1 MKEINLRTPKA
12 YGQRVKSKSN
22 LVEIR
27 KKYFLVV
34 EGSKTEIQYFNGIF
48 NYRRELNINTLIDII
63 VLERESRNATDSHPI
78 HILNG
83 IINKLKETGED
94 KLDYRSEIDE
104 IWLIF
109 DRDPS
114 SLNKVQ
120 FEYIDKMCKQYGFH
134 IGLSNPNFEFWL
146 LLHLSGI
153 EKYDKSLL
161 LENKKV
167 GAKRRFIEKELS
179 NRLEGGYNK
188 NNIGFERFKENVY
201 LAIEQE
207 KFFCEDIYDMIYF
220 LGSYIGLLL
229 SSMMNNW

>member
-83 IINKLKETGED
+83 IIIN
-94 KLDYRSEIDE
+94 
-104 IWLIF
+104 
-109 DRDPS
+109 
-114 SLNKVQ
+114 
-120 FEYIDKMCKQYGFH
+120 
-134 IGLSNPNFEFWL
+134 
-146 LLHLSGI
+146 
-153 EKYDKSLL
+153 
-161 LENKKV
+161 
-167 GAKRRFIEKELS
+167 
-179 NRLEGGYNK
+179 
-188 NNIGFERFKENVY
+188 
-201 LAIEQE
+201 
-207 KFFCEDIYDMIYF
+207 
-220 LGSYIGLLL
+220 
-229 SSMMNNW
+229 